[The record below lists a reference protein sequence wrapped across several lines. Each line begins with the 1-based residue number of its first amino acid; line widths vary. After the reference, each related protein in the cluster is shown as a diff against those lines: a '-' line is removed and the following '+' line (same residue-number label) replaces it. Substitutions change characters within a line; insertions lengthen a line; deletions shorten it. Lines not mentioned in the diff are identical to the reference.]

1 MNALLSAIG
10 LLTVLP
16 IDGRPISGQPISG
29 QPGRGRFDRRSA
41 AAMLLWAP
49 VAVLPIA
56 ILVAA
61 VSWGGRILQLPAL
74 VAGLIGFSL
83 LALGT
88 RALHL
93 DGLADTVD
101 GFGSG
106 WDRDRALSIM
116 RSGDIGPMGV
126 VALIIVVGLQAYG
139 FGALAG
145 NLSGAVTVAVII
157 CLSRTA
163 LVFGCS
169 RPVPSA
175 RPDGLGAMVA
185 GSVAVP
191 AVVIIG
197 LASIVILAAVAALD
211 HGMPGAPVGVTAGLA
226 GYAGC
231 LILIRHAIVRLGGI
245 TGDVLGASVEITATI
260 MIIAMLLRY

>member
-1 MNALLSAIG
+1 MLSAVG

-16 IDGRPISGQPISG
+16 VRG
-29 QPGRGRFDRRSA
+29 GRFDRRSA
-41 AAMLLWAP
+41 PAMMLWAP

-61 VSWGGRILQLPAL
+61 VIFGLRLLQLPSL
-74 VAGLIGFSL
+74 VAGLIGFAL

-88 RALHL
+88 RAFHL

-106 WDRDRALSIM
+106 WDRQRALSIM
-116 RSGDIGPMGV
+116 RSGDVGPMGV
-126 VALIIVVGLQAYG
+126 VALIIVAVLQAYG
-139 FGALAG
+139 FGMLAG
-145 NLSGAVTVAVII
+145 DAGGAVTVVVII

-163 LVFGCS
+163 LAVGCA

-175 RPDGLGAMVA
+175 RPDGLGATVA
-185 GSVAVP
+185 GSVPTA
-191 AVVIIG
+191 AVVVVG
-197 LASIVILAAVAALD
+197 LASLLVLAAVGVLD
-211 HGMPGAPVGVTAGLA
+211 RGPSGAQAGVIDGVIDGVIAGCA

-231 LILIRHAIVRLGGI
+231 LLVIRHAVKRLGGI
-245 TGDVLGASVEITATI
+245 TGDVLGACVEIAATI
-260 MIIAMLLRY
+260 MVVGMLLRY

>member
-1 MNALLSAIG
+1 MNALLSAVG

-16 IDGRPISGQPISG
+16 V
-29 QPGRGRFDRRSA
+29 RGTRFDRRSA
-41 AAMLLWAP
+41 AAMMLWAP

-61 VSWGGRILQLPAL
+61 VTWGVRILHLPAFI
-74 VAGLIGFSL
+74 AGLIGFAV

-106 WDRDRALSIM
+106 WDRQRALSIM
-116 RSGDIGPMGV
+116 RSGDVGPMGV
-126 VALIIVVGLQAYG
+126 VALIIVAGLQAYG

-145 NLSGAVTVAVII
+145 SATGALTVVAII

-163 LVFGCS
+163 LAVGCS

-175 RPDGLGAMVA
+175 RPDGLGATVA
-185 GSVAVP
+185 GSVPTAG
-191 AVVIIG
+191 VVIIG
-197 LASIVILAAVAALD
+197 LASLVILAAVGILD
-211 HGMPGAPVGVTAGLA
+211 LGPAGAQVGVIAGCA
-226 GYAGC
+226 GYTGC
-231 LILIRHAIVRLGGI
+231 LLVLRHAIKRLGGI
-245 TGDVLGASVEITATI
+245 TGDVLGAGVEITATI
-260 MIIAMLLRY
+260 MTVGMLLVY

>member
-16 IDGRPISGQPISG
+16 V
-29 QPGRGRFDRRSA
+29 RGSRFDRRSA
-41 AAMLLWAP
+41 PAMMLWAP
-49 VAVLPIA
+49 IAVLPIA

-61 VSWGGRILQLPAL
+61 ATWGVRILQLPPL
-74 VAGLIGFSL
+74 MAGLIGFAL

-88 RALHL
+88 RAFHL

-106 WDRDRALSIM
+106 WDRERALSIM
-116 RSGDIGPMGV
+116 RGGDVGPMGV
-126 VALIIVVGLQAYG
+126 IALIIVAGLQSYG
-139 FGALAG
+139 FGVLASNATGAL
-145 NLSGAVTVAVII
+145 TVVVII

-163 LVFGCS
+163 LAVGCS

-175 RPDGLGAMVA
+175 RPDGLGATVA
-185 GSVAVP
+185 GSVPTAG
-191 AVVIIG
+191 VVIIA
-197 LASIVILAAVAALD
+197 LSSLLILAAVGVLD
-211 HGMPGAPVGVTAGLA
+211 RGPAGAQVGVIAGCA

-231 LILIRHAIVRLGGI
+231 LLMIRHAVKRLGGI
-245 TGDVLGASVEITATI
+245 TGDVLGASVEITAAI
-260 MIIAMLLRY
+260 MVVAMLLRY